1 MILVKYQV
9 YVYKYTTNESFSN
22 TVPNF
27 QYAFSINKIYTS
39 SMKK

>member
-22 TVPNF
+22 TVRNYLVKYILP
-27 QYAFSINKIYTS
+27 AWKSDVS
-39 SMKK
+39 